1 MNKPLLHKD
10 PLYSGDVFQI
20 LMEYEIIRTI
30 RYPAPLSLI
39 HLEMTPHVSDGDVPR
54 SAAPIFETA
63 FTSHLRAVDIPAR
76 HEPGYLILLPMT
88 NEAGARTVCERLLS
102 VFGTDFRTNDGK
114 PVKFSLQIGVASHNG
129 GPTLMKEILLQTAE
143 AGLRGSRSKGR
154 NTIGSA
160 RDP

>member
-10 PLYSGDVFQI
+10 PLYSGDVFRI

-39 HLEMTPHVSDGDVPR
+39 HLEMTPHASDGDAPR
-54 SAAPIFETA
+54 SAASIFETA

-76 HEPGYLILLPMT
+76 HEPGYLVLLPMT
-88 NEAGARTVCERLLS
+88 NEAGARSVCERLLAI
-102 VFGTDFRTNDGK
+102 FGKEFETKECK

-129 GPTLMKEILLQTAE
+129 GPTLMKETLLRTAE
-143 AGLRGSRSKGR
+143 TSLQRSRLKGA
-154 NTIGSA
+154 NTIGEI
-160 RDP
+160 